1 MESLLFP
8 RIFYHS
14 SSDDSYSILGALPLF
29 VYISTK
35 SNPYGLESFVKMN
48 RSRVT
53 NYGCLTSSCVNY
65 IKYLHDIMSNKELCH
80 SD

>member
-29 VYISTK
+29 VYSSTK

-53 NYGCLTSSCVNY
+53 NYGCLTSSRINY
-65 IKYLHDIMSNKELCH
+65 IKY
-80 SD
+80 